1 MQVRRHAILA
11 ACAAGL
17 VLTAGGPPDGR
28 GAGEEG
34 GDDGK
39 AAVAAE
45 KASAPF
51 AETGRWVGETVT
63 GTPVVVTTENPPVRP
78 GPISLHIQVQNPGP
92 EALPVSVDVVA
103 PDMPMHGITRFDAEA
118 ISAEEYLVEMELP
131 MEGRWLV
138 YVNLDIGVNAAS
150 FEVDV
155 PPSEGAS
162 HGKHDSPQPEEEAG
176 TATNHHQS

>member
-1 MQVRRHAILA
+1 MQVRRHILA
-11 ACAAGL
+11 VCAAGF
-17 VLTAGGPPDGR
+17 VLTACGPPDGR
-28 GAGEEG
+28 AAGG
-34 GDDGK
+34 KADGDGK

-51 AETGRWVGETVT
+51 AETGRWDGETAT
-63 GTPVVVTTENPPVRP
+63 GTPVVVTTPNLPIRP
-78 GPISLHIQVQNPGP
+78 GPISLRIQVPNAGP

-103 PDMPMHGITRFDAEA
+103 PEMPMHGITRFDAEA

>member
-17 VLTAGGPPDGR
+17 VLTACGPPDGR
-28 GAGEEG
+28 EAGDEG

-39 AAVAAE
+39 AVVAAE
-45 KASAPF
+45 RASAPF
-51 AETGRWVGETVT
+51 AETGRWVGETAA
-63 GTPVVVTTENPPVRP
+63 GTSVVVTTANPPMRP
-78 GPISLHIQVQNPGP
+78 GPISLHIQVQNPGL
-92 EALPVSVDVVA
+92 ELLPVSVDVVA
-103 PDMPMHGITRFDAEA
+103 PSMPMHGITRFDAEA

-150 FEVDV
+150 FEIDI
-155 PPSEGAS
+155 PNSQGAS
-162 HGKHDSPQPEEEAG
+162 HGNHDSLQPEEEAG
-176 TATNHHQS
+176 TATNHHHS

>member
-1 MQVRRHAILA
+1 MQVRRHILA
-11 ACAAGL
+11 SCAVGL
-17 VLTAGGPPDGR
+17 VLTACGPPGGR
-28 GAGEEG
+28 GAGEEE

-45 KASAPF
+45 EASAPF
-51 AETGRWVGETVT
+51 AETGRWVGETAA
-63 GTPVVVTTENPPVRP
+63 GTPVVVTTENPPMRP
-78 GPISLHIQVQNPGP
+78 GPVSLHIQVQNPGP
-92 EALPVSVDVVA
+92 EVLPVSVDVVA
-103 PDMPMHGITRFDAEA
+103 PSMPMHGITRFDAEA
-118 ISAEEYLVEMELP
+118 ISAEEYLVEIELP

-162 HGKHDSPQPEEEAG
+162 HGHYDSPQPEEEAE
-176 TATNHHQS
+176 TATNHQHS

>member
-1 MQVRRHAILA
+1 MQVRRHILA

-17 VLTAGGPPDGR
+17 VLTACGQPDGR
-28 GAGEEG
+28 GAGEDG

-39 AAVAAE
+39 VAVAAD
-45 KASAPF
+45 KASPPF
-51 AETGRWVGETVT
+51 AETGRWIGETAT
-63 GTPVVVTTENPPVRP
+63 GTPIVVTTPNPPIRP
-78 GPISLHIQVQNPGP
+78 GSISLRIQVPNAGP
-92 EALPVSVDVVA
+92 ETLPVSVDLVA

-118 ISAEEYLVEMELP
+118 ISTDEYLVEMELP

-155 PPSEGAS
+155 PPSDGGGHEN
-162 HGKHDSPQPEEEAG
+162 HESPQPEEEPG
-176 TATNHHQS
+176 PATNHQHS

>member
-1 MQVRRHAILA
+1 MKARRHAILA

-17 VLTAGGPPDGR
+17 VLTACGPPDGR
-28 GAGEEG
+28 GVGETG

-39 AAVAAE
+39 AAVAE
-45 KASAPF
+45 KTSASF
-51 AETGRWVGETVT
+51 AETGRWVGETAT
-63 GTPVVVTTENPPVRP
+63 GTPLTVTTPNPPVRP
-78 GPISLHIQVQNPGP
+78 GPLSLNIRVENPGQK
-92 EALPVSVDVVA
+92 ALPVSVDVMS
-103 PDMPMHGITRFDAEA
+103 PEMPMHGITRFDADA

-155 PPSEGAS
+155 PPPEGAI
-162 HGKHDSPQPEEEAG
+162 HGHHDSPQPEEEAE
-176 TATNHHQS
+176 TATNHQHS